1 MQRVLF
7 LVILIIA
14 AATGLSRPAHAQT
27 LPPQTAET
35 QPKPP
40 PLAPD
45 CARRIALV
53 IGNGG
58 YTHVSPL
65 SNPASDA
72 TLMAQT
78 LKSIGFEVVG
88 GGAQLDL
95 DRDHFLHAVQRFGDT
110 LTGKADVGLF
120 YYAGHGVQVGGLNYL
135 VPVDANPTR
144 EADAPIELV
153 DANIVLREMEGS
165 GAKLN
170 VIVLDA
176 CRNNPF
182 GGRGLRAAGGGL
194 ATMRAPRG
202 TLIAYATQPGNVARD
217 GDDGHSPFTRA
228 LATTM
233 LQPGLDVFRT
243 FNQVGLAVDSAT
255 NGEQE
260 PWVSNSPIQ
269 GEFYFAGPSSSVPIV
284 QPPPVPAM
292 PPVALPQTP
301 APSTP
306 STPATAPTQ
315 VVVQPPPLRSPFA
328 EPATPAPPATPE
340 LTRPIVIP
348 PPLPILPLPRRLA
361 ADTCK
366 FGFVW
371 REATPLD
378 HVCVAPGTRT
388 QARDDNAHA
397 AERISRTN
405 HDYGADT
412 CLNGF
417 VWREATPDDH
427 VCVTPGTRVQ
437 AVNDNAHARDRL
449 YGH

>member
-7 LVILIIA
+7 LVILITA
-14 AATGLSRPAHAQT
+14 AATGLSRPAQAQT

-45 CARRIALV
+45 GARRIALV

-78 LKSIGFEVVG
+78 LTSLGFEVVG
-88 GGAQLDL
+88 GGAQLNL
-95 DRDHFLHAVQRFGDT
+95 DRDHFLHAVQRFGDS

-153 DANIVLREMEGS
+153 DANVVLREMEGS

-228 LATTM
+228 LAATM

-269 GEFYFAGPSSSVPIV
+269 GEFFFAGPGPSVP
-284 QPPPVPAM
+284 
-292 PPVALPQTP
+292 
-301 APSTP
+301 
-306 STPATAPTQ
+306 
-315 VVVQPPPLRSPFA
+315 VVVQPPPLRGPA
-328 EPATPAPPATPE
+328 GEPAVPTTPE
-340 LTRPIVIP
+340 PTRPIVVAP

-371 REATPLD
+371 REATPND

-397 AERISRTN
+397 VERVNRAN
-405 HDYGADT
+405 HDFGADT
-412 CLNGF
+412 CLYGF
-417 VWREATPDDH
+417 VWRETTPADH
-427 VCVTPGTRVQ
+427 VCVTPGTRSQ
-437 AVNDNAHARDRL
+437 AADDNAHARDRQ
-449 YGH
+449 YGR